1 MEAKESEW
9 AKSEWGAYLGDGD
22 DLSLDL
28 SDFVLSLHVVPE
40 LRLSEDSVLSEDSH
54 SVELGLWFSLAGQ
67 TSSDHEKL
75 SDLWE
80 GISKATI
87 KRTLDCIDSTPTPLT
102 ISLLSIMK

>member
-1 MEAKESEW
+1 M
-9 AKSEWGAYLGDGD
+9 
-22 DLSLDL
+22 DL

-75 SDLWE
+75 SDL
-80 GISKATI
+80 
-87 KRTLDCIDSTPTPLT
+87 
-102 ISLLSIMK
+102 